1 MDGTDGTSAS
11 QAEALS
17 GALTRAQL
25 GELYTGS
32 PAEFVVRRKSL
43 VAAVR
48 AAGDKE
54 AARAV
59 AALRKPTTP
68 AWVVN
73 LLAEDGRTAPELLEL
88 AGEIAAAVAAGE
100 RSELRTLAA
109 AQRILLIDVLERA
122 AELAAASGTT
132 IPAAAREVVEGAVRG
147 VLTDP
152 STAEQLFT
160 GVLVDLP
167 DPDDADALPELAI
180 RSHPPQQQV
189 APAEPRKKTSAAPD
203 RASAAPAPTSART
216 TDRKRH
222 LRAVR
227 DAAADVRTAER
238 TRARLADSVSD
249 LQDERDRLGRALE
262 DLERRLIRA
271 RDDLHAAEAEVS
283 RAEQARRQVEG
294 SKDR

>member
-1 MDGTDGTSAS
+1 MDGTHEESAGQAGT
-11 QAEALS
+11 LS
-17 GALTRAQL
+17 GVLTRAQL
-25 GELYTGS
+25 GELYTGP
-32 PAEFVVRRKSL
+32 PAEFVVRRKNL

-88 AGEIAAAVAAGE
+88 AAEIAAAVTAGE
-100 RSELRTLAA
+100 RAELRTLAA
-109 AQRILLIDVLERA
+109 AQRILVIDVLERA

-132 IPAAAREVVEGAVRG
+132 IPPAAAEVVEAAVRG

-160 GVLVDLP
+160 GVLVELP
-167 DPDDADALPELAI
+167 DPDDAESLPELAI
-180 RSHPPQQQV
+180 RSHSPQQQG
-189 APAEPRKKTSAAPD
+189 APAAPRKNTRSAPD
-203 RASAAPAPTSART
+203 RASAAPAPASAPAT
-216 TDRKRH
+216 ERKRH

-227 DAAADVRTAER
+227 DASAAVRTAER
-238 TRARLADSVSD
+238 ARARSADSVSD

-262 DLERRLIRA
+262 DLERRLTGA

-283 RAEQARRQVEG
+283 RAEQAHRQVEA
-294 SKDR
+294 SEDR